1 MRNNGKKLVRLL
13 AAALL
18 ALAMTLP
25 LTACQVEIPGVGT
38 ININDG
44 NAPAGGN
51 TPDGGGTDGDGMDG
65 GEPGAYDDSLNLLRQ
80 ELDERQQD
88 ERFAVAYIG
97 DIDGKLSDLAIPLR
111 DWINDTAPGLCAQY
125 TFVRNIPQERVVG
138 DSGSLF
144 CVVPRDPD
152 ATVAVNRV
160 RWNEAKGGYETLEVL
175 YRSESGEPILLFVS
189 YDLGKTPFETTELL
203 LTDSH
208 SDTLSWLPTTGEVS
222 LPYDYQ
228 NEKNLALDFTFY
240 SQEGNDENDGSDFG
254 WTCPDGSQLTQKL
267 WVWRGEADKPAI
279 ATLELNANSSQED
292 DWGSGTFTWWYESVY
307 TTPEE
312 VYEGD
317 WGLTANGEYSGVLT
331 LDMTRTGGKRYQPG
345 ETERLIHDSFIVQV
359 PMLFADYNCLAVD
372 KGTHGSYLPVQM
384 EPETVLYFYPQWT
397 E

>member
-18 ALAMTLP
+18 ALAMTLS

-44 NAPAGGN
+44 NAPTGGN

-65 GEPGAYDDSLNLLRQ
+65 GEPGAYDDSLDLLRQ

-97 DIDGKLSDLAIPLR
+97 DIDGKLSDLTVPLR

-152 ATVAVNRV
+152 AAVVVNRV

-175 YRSESGEPILLFVS
+175 YRSESGDPILLFIS
-189 YDLGKTPFETTELL
+189 NDLGTVPTDTTELL

-208 SDTLSWLPTTGEVS
+208 PDTLSWYPIPGIVA
-222 LPYDYQ
+222 LPYDYE
-228 NEKNLALDFTFY
+228 NDRKLAYDFTFY
-240 SQEGNDENDGSDFG
+240 SQEGNDGFGSDIG
-254 WTCPDGSQLTQKL
+254 WTCPTGSQLTQEI
-267 WVWRGEADKPAI
+267 WAWQGNTDKPAL
-279 ATLELNANSSQED
+279 ATLELHANSSQEG
-292 DWGSGTFTWWYESVY
+292 DWGTATFTWWYESDFV
-307 TTPEE
+307 TPEE
-312 VYEGD
+312 VYTGD
-317 WGLTANGEYSGVLT
+317 WGLTGNGEYSGVIM
-331 LDMTRTGGKRYQPG
+331 LDLTRTGGKRYTPG
-345 ETERLIHDSFIVQV
+345 ETERIIHDGFIVQV
-359 PMLFADYNCLAVD
+359 PMAFEDYTYLSID
-372 KGTHGSYLPVQM
+372 KGQHGSYLPVQI
-384 EPETVLYFYPQWT
+384 EPDTVLYFYPQWG
-397 E
+397 